1 MAFQAYMT
9 VTGKKQGQFKGE
21 SVPASRKDWIP
32 VLAFTMEVRSP
43 TDPLTGQPSGKRQ
56 YQPVTALKT
65 WGAASPQAL
74 TACAT
79 NESLSTVKVEFVKA
93 DAAGKEVVF
102 QTLTLTNAIVSD
114 VRRFTGDPQ
123 VAAGLQAGSKD
134 MAGLEQWSFTFQKI
148 EVSDADGKTDFVDSL
163 SLA

>member
-9 VTGKKQGQFKGE
+9 VVGKKQGQFKGE
-21 SVPASRKDWIP
+21 SVAASRKDWIP
-32 VLAFTMEVRSP
+32 VLAFTMEVRVP
-43 TDPLTGQPSGKRQ
+43 ADALTGQPSGKRQ

-79 NESLSTVKVEFVKA
+79 NEILSGVKIEFVKA

-102 QTLTLTNAIVSD
+102 QTVNLTNAIVSD
-114 VRRFTGDPQ
+114 VKRFTGDPQ
-123 VAAGLQAGSKD
+123 GAGSKD
-134 MAGLEQWSFTFQKI
+134 TTGLEQWSFTFQKI
-148 EVSDADGKTDFVDSL
+148 EVTDADGKTDFLDSL
-163 SLA
+163 SPV